1 LLKAE
6 KRGSRHRGGEA
17 GDEVTD
23 SEDWSEEVAARLA
36 AIVESSDD
44 AIVSKTLDGVITSWN
59 HAAERMFG
67 YAPAEAIGR
76 NITLIIPPDRLEEET
91 RVLASIRAGRRVEHF
106 ETIRVTKDGRQ
117 VAVSLT
123 VSPVKDSSGRIIGAS
138 KVARDVSERRRGEI
152 AQARLAAI
160 IESSED
166 AIISK
171 TLDGVITSWNGAAE
185 RVFGWTAAE
194 AIGQHITLIIPEE
207 YREEER
213 GVLARLRRGDRIDHF
228 ETVRQRKDGQ
238 LLDVSITVSPIRDGR
253 GTIVGASKVARDISA
268 QRILEQARQALLE
281 REQAA
286 RTEAE
291 DLNRSKDQFL
301 ATLSHEL
308 RTPLNAIYGW
318 ARMLEGGG
326 LDPAAMR
333 NATQAILRNSTIQVQ
348 LIEDLFDV
356 SRVIT
361 GNMRLDV
368 RPMNVFAPLEAAL
381 DTVRPAA
388 AAKGIRLDTAL
399 DPRATPIMGDPGRI
413 QQVVWNLLVNAVKFT
428 PKGGRVE
435 LRLRRVNSHIQI
447 MVSDTGEGIAPD
459 QVAHL
464 FERFRQADTGPTR
477 RHTGLGIGLSLV
489 KHLVEL
495 HGGTVSGMSA
505 GLGQGSTFTVQ
516 LPVSVVQVQP
526 PSRPRPE
533 PRSAEDPDIGSVKPV
548 SLRDVHVLVVDDDE
562 ESRELASLVL
572 TNAGAETRTAPSAR
586 EAMALLEEWPPD
598 VLVSDLEMPEEDGFS
613 LLRRARRASLL
624 RNRKLPALALT
635 AYGRSEDRVR
645 VLAAG
650 FNLHLAKPADP
661 TELVLAVASL
671 VGRTE

>member
-1 LLKAE
+1 M
-6 KRGSRHRGGEA
+6 
-17 GDEVTD
+17 TD

-624 RNRKLPALALT
+624 RNRKLPALTLT

>member
-1 LLKAE
+1 M
-6 KRGSRHRGGEA
+6 R
-17 GDEVTD
+17 
-23 SEDWSEEVAARLA
+23 
-36 AIVESSDD
+36 SS
-44 AIVSKTLDGVITSWN
+44 A
-59 HAAERMFG
+59 
-67 YAPAEAIGR
+67 
-76 NITLIIPPDRLEEET
+76 
-91 RVLASIRAGRRVEHF
+91 
-106 ETIRVTKDGRQ
+106 
-117 VAVSLT
+117 
-123 VSPVKDSSGRIIGAS
+123 
-138 KVARDVSERRRGEI
+138 
-152 AQARLAAI
+152 
-160 IESSED
+160 
-166 AIISK
+166 K

-207 YREEER
+207 YREEEA
-213 GVLARLRRGDRIDHF
+213 GVLSRLRRGHRIDHF
-228 ETVRQRKDGQ
+228 ATVRQRKNGQ

-268 QRILEQARQALLE
+268 QRILEHARQALLE

-291 DLNRSKDQFL
+291 VLNRSKDQFL
-301 ATLSHEL
+301 ATVSHEL

-428 PKGGRVE
+428 PNGGRVQ
-435 LRLRRVNSHIQI
+435 LSLRRVNSYIQI
-447 MVSDTGEGIAPD
+447 TVSDTGEGIAPD

-516 LPVSVVQVQP
+516 LPVSVVQEPP

-533 PRSAEDPDIGSVKPV
+533 PRPVEDPDIGSVKPI

-572 TNAGAETRTAPSAR
+572 TDAGAETRTAPSAR

-613 LLRRARRASLL
+613 LLRRARRAAML
-624 RNRKLPALALT
+624 RSRKLPALALT

>member
-1 LLKAE
+1 M
-6 KRGSRHRGGEA
+6 
-17 GDEVTD
+17 TD